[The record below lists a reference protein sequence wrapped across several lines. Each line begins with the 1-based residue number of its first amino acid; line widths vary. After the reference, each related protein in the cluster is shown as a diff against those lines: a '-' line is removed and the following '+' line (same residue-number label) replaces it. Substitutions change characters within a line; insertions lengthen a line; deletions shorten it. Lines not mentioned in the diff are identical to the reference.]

1 MSKIFLIPGL
11 GADTR
16 VYNNIEL
23 NDHDVTCVD
32 WIEPHQT
39 DTLATYAQKLIRQY
53 TITPGSVVIG
63 NSLGGMIAIEIA
75 KAMPLSKVILLSS
88 IKTIDEAP
96 RYFSFF
102 RALPLY
108 KLIPGRTFNS
118 MGFLIKPLFGKMS
131 DADKWL
137 FNDML
142 QKSSP
147 TFLKWAMNA
156 TLAWNNKTV
165 PANVHIIV
173 GDKDLIF
180 SYKWVKDAI
189 IVKGGTHIM
198 VYDKAKEINKILK
211 RILKK

>member
-23 NDHDVTCVD
+23 NEHEVTCVD

-39 DTLATYAQKLIRQY
+39 DTLATYGQKLIYQY
-53 TITPGSVVIG
+53 RITSGSVVIG

-75 KAMPLSKVILLSS
+75 KAIPLNKVILISS
-88 IKTIDEAP
+88 IKTVHEAP
-96 RYFSFF
+96 RYFTFF
-102 RALPLY
+102 RTLPLY
-108 KLIPGRTFNS
+108 KLIPGKTFTS
-118 MGFLIKPLFGKMS
+118 MGFLIKPMFGKMS
-131 DADKWL
+131 DADLWL

-142 QKSSP
+142 KNSSP

-156 TLAWNNKTV
+156 SLAWKNEIT
-165 PANVHIIV
+165 PPNVFTIA
-173 GDKDLIF
+173 GDNDRVF
-180 SYKWVKDAI
+180 PYKRIKDAI

-198 VYDKAKEINKILK
+198 IYERAKEINKILK
-211 RILKK
+211 KILKK